1 VHSHHPQQHTNGTR
15 CKQHHAAADRTIPL
29 LWGVILADCV
39 HHVFGKTSL
48 ALVLFK
54 FSTALEKNLS
64 VNAMQMLVREAYV
77 HNLFYVSSVFLFYFA
92 HH

>member
-1 VHSHHPQQHTNGTR
+1 MQ
-15 CKQHHAAADRTIPL
+15 
-29 LWGVILADCV
+29 
-39 HHVFGKTSL
+39 HVFGKTSL
-48 ALVLFK
+48 ALVLLQ

-77 HNLFYVSSVFLFYFA
+77 HNLFYVSSVFLFYFV